1 MTTMNRRHFLLASIV
16 LLPAMPAWA
25 GMLKGSTPLTGQR
38 EQGVWLAVQQLA
50 GLRLTKPEEQ
60 TQIVFF
66 FDPNCPACA
75 KLWQWFD
82 TMPRR
87 DVASMWIPVAYM
99 KPTSEARAIA
109 LLRTADP
116 YAALAQ
122 NFLTFDA
129 AAWEGAM
136 PPVKDATLAE
146 QSSLRKNTRYWS
158 RSLFG
163 ATPLIL
169 YRAKAGGI
177 WQEVGLSD
185 AADLDRLLSQL
196 ATARLSA
203 YTK

>member
-1 MTTMNRRHFLLASIV
+1 MMNRRHFFLSMFTLPWIV
-16 LLPAMPAWA
+16 QAQAK
-25 GMLKGSTPLTGQR
+25 MLEGESPLTGQR
-38 EQGVWLAVQQLA
+38 PQSTWLAVQQLV
-50 GLRLTKPEEQ
+50 GLRLAQPDEQ

-75 KLWQWFD
+75 KLWRWFD
-82 TMPRR
+82 TTPRR
-87 DVASMWIPVAYM
+87 DVGSLWIPVAYM

-109 LLRTADP
+109 LMRAADP

-122 NFLTFDA
+122 NFRTFDT
-129 AAWEGAM
+129 AAWEGVI
-136 PPVKDATLAE
+136 PPAKDATLAE

-158 RSLFG
+158 KSLFG

-169 YRAKAGGI
+169 YRAKAGGV

-196 ATARLSA
+196 APARLST